1 MATAPLID
9 VEEETGDEESPDS
22 VPQKDDPPTYGEKN
36 RDLPKDLKDK
46 LEGIVKKLQDQEMY
60 DRRVEVLLDRIL
72 RFYYDGIQHV
82 YPNWATGVYQVGQAG
97 GFVDIGNGQNVQ
109 CPMFMGAYNI
119 FRRDWRSMDAVL
131 TQNPPGI
138 GFAPND
144 QSSES
149 IEAAETAEGFWMVFD
164 QAEKGG
170 QIKRIQKRASYLF
183 GMSGRVVTWT
193 RTLKSRSR
201 FGANDE
207 GEARSMETCDV
218 YGTMESKVPI
228 VCRDWKQAPYCFL
241 FDDKN
246 ALTLK
251 AENEWIRDKIAPGEA
266 SIGDSDWNRFARIG
280 VKQAKKGFFLTGL
293 ALNYLTTELN
303 GFLRPEVF
311 QDKLFDDP
319 YPGGDDGTLVA
330 TRGENESGKPFT
342 YRDAFLQLFP
352 DGCHV
357 KWVGKTYSESWN
369 ECPDDAI
376 DVAFPIERDGMTGG
390 ALMEPDKVIQDAFND
405 YMNAKRENY
414 ETGWSVTYFRGSDE
428 DYQAISNQPSRPNN
442 YVLLKE
448 GPPDQEIAKSVIH
461 REDPAQ
467 PPAGFDE
474 AIAELNTMSHD
485 LTGALPAL
493 QGDSKASQTASG
505 QAMDRS
511 QAMGQLGPAWG
522 SMQVMFSGIAEKAAR
537 LASKNPDHGTEIA
550 VVGSDGSK
558 VTVKLERLKKGNFHA
573 HVSDSSFPETTAAKR
588 SNLADLVKMAEQSP
602 VGQAIFESPDNWLEF
617 IELNGNPDLVLIPAI
632 AYKKQTR
639 ELEELLQSAPTIP
652 TPEDI
657 AAAAAAHAKQQIEAE
672 QQAAMQGLPA
682 PIPAP
687 FQPPQP
693 QPSLMPEA
701 DDYHQW
707 ESAKCQEYL
716 SSEDCWLRMNVA
728 PPDQDP
734 DQALQQAKLG
744 IQNVRLHKA
753 VHDQFLAQQAM
764 QKAQMAQVMKPPA
777 ESIAFK
783 DEDPA
788 GKQQMNAQA
797 GIKEAA
803 PEAQGSVQKNAAS
816 PGARGTAT
824 V

>member
-1 MATAPLID
+1 
-9 VEEETGDEESPDS
+9 
-22 VPQKDDPPTYGEKN
+22 
-36 RDLPKDLKDK
+36 
-46 LEGIVKKLQDQEMY
+46 
-60 DRRVEVLLDRIL
+60 
-72 RFYYDGIQHV
+72 
-82 YPNWATGVYQVGQAG
+82 
-97 GFVDIGNGQNVQ
+97 
-109 CPMFMGAYNI
+109 
-119 FRRDWRSMDAVL
+119 
-131 TQNPPGI
+131 
-138 GFAPND
+138 
-144 QSSES
+144 
-149 IEAAETAEGFWMVFD
+149 
-164 QAEKGG
+164 
-170 QIKRIQKRASYLF
+170 
-183 GMSGRVVTWT
+183 
-193 RTLKSRSR
+193 
-201 FGANDE
+201 
-207 GEARSMETCDV
+207 
-218 YGTMESKVPI
+218 
-228 VCRDWKQAPYCFL
+228 
-241 FDDKN
+241 
-246 ALTLK
+246 
-251 AENEWIRDKIAPGEA
+251 
-266 SIGDSDWNRFARIG
+266 
-280 VKQAKKGFFLTGL
+280 
-293 ALNYLTTELN
+293 LNYLTTELN

-342 YRDAFLQLFP
+342 YRDSFLQLFP

-390 ALMEPDKVIQDAFND
+390 ALMESDKVIQDAFND

-428 DYQAISNQPSRPNN
+428 DYQAISNQRSRPND

-522 SMQVMFSGIAEKAAR
+522 SMQIMFSGIAEKAAR

-588 SNLADLVKMAEQSP
+588 SNLADLVKMAAQSP
-602 VGQAIFESPDNWLEF
+602 VGQAIFESPDNWEEF

-639 ELEELLQSAPTIP
+639 ELEELLQSAPIIP

-682 PIPAP
+682 PVPTP

-728 PPDQDP
+728 PTSGTTSGGPDANAAAQ
-734 DQALQQAKLG
+734 QEALKKAALG

-764 QKAQMAQVMKPPA
+764 QKAQMAQVMKPPS
-777 ESIAFK
+777 ESINFK
-783 DEDPA
+783 DESPA
-788 GKQQMNAQA
+788 DKAQMNAQA

>member
-1 MATAPLID
+1 MAAAPFLS
-9 VEEETGDEESPDS
+9 ENEQETGDEESPAG
-22 VPQKDDPPTYGEKN
+22 VPQRDDPPTYGEKN

-46 LEGIVKKLQDQEMY
+46 LEALVKKLQDQELY

-82 YPNWATGVYQVGQAG
+82 YPNWATGVYQVGQSG

-109 CPMFMGAYNI
+109 CPMFMGAYNF
-119 FRRDWRSMDAVL
+119 FRSFWESIAGLL

-138 GFAPND
+138 GFAPDD

-149 IEAAETAEGFWMVFD
+149 IEAAETAEGFWTLFD

-170 QIKRIQKRASYLF
+170 QIKRIQQRIIYLY
-183 GMSGRVVTWT
+183 GMSGRVITWT
-193 RTLKSRSR
+193 RTLKSRAR
-201 FGANDE
+201 FGVNDE
-207 GEARSMETCDV
+207 GEARSMETADV
-218 YGTMESKVPI
+218 YGTMESKLPI
-228 VCRDWKQAPYCFL
+228 VCKNWKQALYCFL

-251 AENEWIRDKIAPGEA
+251 GENEWIRDKITPGEA
-266 SIGDSDWNRFARIG
+266 SIGESDSNRFARIG

-311 QDKLFDDP
+311 EDKLFDDIF
-319 YPGGDDGTLVA
+319 PGA
-330 TRGENESGKPFT
+330 EESDVREDGKPFT
-342 YRDAFLQLFP
+342 WRDKFQQLYP

-357 KWVGKTYSESWN
+357 KWVGKTYAESWN

-376 DVAFPIERDGMTGG
+376 DVSFPIERDGMTGG
-390 ALMEPDKVIQDAFND
+390 ALMETMKVIQDTVND
-405 YMNAKRENY
+405 YLNAKRENF

-428 DYQAISNQPSRPNN
+428 DYQAISNQRSRPND
-442 YVLLKE
+442 YILLKE
-448 GPPDQEIAKSVIH
+448 GPPDQEIGKSVVH
-461 REDPAQ
+461 REDPAA
-467 PPAGFDE
+467 PPEGFDE
-474 AIAELNTMSHD
+474 AIEQMINEIGPLI
-485 LTGALPAL
+485 TGALPAL
-493 QGDSKASQTASG
+493 QGAAKASQTASG
-505 QAMDRS
+505 QAMDRT
-511 QAMGQLGPAWG
+511 QAMGRRGPTWG
-522 SMQVMFSGIAEKAAR
+522 SLQIHFAGIAEKAAR

-550 VVGSDGSK
+550 VVGSDGAK
-558 VTVKLERLKKGNFHA
+558 VTVKLERLRKGKFHS

-588 SNLADLVKMAEQSP
+588 ANLADLLKMAAGSP
-602 VGQAIFESPDNWLEF
+602 VGQAIFESPDNWEEF

-639 ELEELLQSAPTIP
+639 ELEELLQSAPIIP

-657 AAAAAAHAKQQIEAE
+657 AAAAKAHAAQQIAAE
-672 QQAAMQGLPA
+672 QQAAAQGLPA
-682 PIPAP
+682 PVPAP

-707 ESAKCQEYL
+707 ESMKCQEYL

-728 PPDQDP
+728 QLDGAPPTNPEARAKAQAE
-734 DQALQQAKLG
+734 ALQKATLG

-753 VHDQFLAQQAM
+753 VHDQFMAQQA
-764 QKAQMAQVMKPPA
+764 KPPS
-777 ESIAFK
+777 ESINYT
-783 DEDPA
+783 DEDSA
-788 GKQQMNAQA
+788 GRQQMKAQA

-803 PEAQGSVQKNAAS
+803 PEAQGAVQKNAAG

-824 V
+824 I